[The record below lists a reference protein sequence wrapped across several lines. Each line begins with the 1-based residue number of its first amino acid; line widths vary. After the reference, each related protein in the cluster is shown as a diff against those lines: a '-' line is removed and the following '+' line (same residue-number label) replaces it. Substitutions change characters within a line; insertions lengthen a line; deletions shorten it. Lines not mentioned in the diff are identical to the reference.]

1 MPNLILGN
9 TTVMTESGGTVTLGS
24 SVLADKILQI
34 DYGMHSSTY
43 YDSGQGSAFP
53 GTTLPGQLGDGSVNL
68 TPTSSSNFI
77 EISYT
82 MHCGQH
88 NTWNAFFFRTY
99 YSVDGGSTYAYV
111 TDTGGAA
118 IGYHSGWNGSPF
130 IASACV
136 IKPVTFFTSTN
147 QNIKFRMNSCKE
159 GNAAT
164 GLALNVNTNGNDTSK
179 TTNFSGAC
187 SSLIVKELKGPL

>member
-1 MPNLILGN
+1 MPELILGN

-24 SVLADKILQI
+24 GVLADKILQI
-34 DYGMHSSTY
+34 NYGMHGSTF
-43 YDSGQGSAFP
+43 YDSGQGATFP

-88 NTWNAFFFRTY
+88 VTWNAFFFRTY

-111 TDTGGAA
+111 ADTGSGGL
-118 IGYHSGWNGSPF
+118 GYHGGWNGSPF
-130 IASACV
+130 MVSAYV

-147 QNIKFRMNSCKE
+147 QNIKFRMNSVKE
-159 GNAAT
+159 ANAAT
-164 GLALNVNTNGNDTSK
+164 GLALNVNTN
-179 TTNFSGAC
+179 
-187 SSLIVKELKGPL
+187 

>member
-1 MPNLILGN
+1 MPSIVLNGVEVAN
-9 TTVMTESGGTVTLGS
+9 ESGGTVTLGS

-43 YDSGQGSAFP
+43 YDSSQAATFP

-82 MHCGQH
+82 MHCGQT
-88 NTWNAFFFRTY
+88 NAWSAFFFRTY

-164 GLALNVNTNGNDTSK
+164 GLKLNQNSNGNDASSS
-179 TTNFSGAC
+179 TNFSGAC